1 MKMLEEIA
9 TARKNYMR
17 STGREPTHVVLS
29 REAYALLHEA
39 ANPPVTQKTEK
50 ADDAE
55 KVFGMEVV
63 IDDAAFIW
71 NRVSFARR
79 P

>member
-9 TARKNYMR
+9 TARKNYIH
-17 STGREPTHVVLS
+17 STGRKPTHVVLS

-39 ANPPVTQKTEK
+39 TNPPVTQKTEK

-71 NRVSFARR
+71 SRVSFARR

>member
-17 STGREPTHVVLS
+17 STGRKPTHAVLS

-63 IDDAAFIW
+63 IDDAAFVW
-71 NRVSFARR
+71 SRVSFARR